1 MLDGKK
7 YNFLHMDPL
16 KPRFE
21 VSHYNAL
28 AKTCTIVWKEM
39 VNLLKSW
46 AFQITNL
53 HFIFIW
59 KIKIKCFLYT
69 IQKER
74 KQ

>member
-46 AFQITNL
+46 AFQIT
-53 HFIFIW
+53 
-59 KIKIKCFLYT
+59 KISILSLFEKLK
-69 IQKER
+69 
-74 KQ
+74 